1 MVPPWKTP
9 KNRHFCTKNDLK
21 VIQTIVMFLKLMLR
35 IVEDLSNV
43 LVLISQV
50 AALNW
55 SHTIYPNLG
64 FPRQKRRKSTF
75 LREKLSESTLSISDV
90 PENYVGNSWG
100 PKQRFGI
107 NQPSGGAQL
116 KSHHIPKL
124 RVPPV
129 KNAENRHFCTK
140 SDMKVLYPLV
150 RFLKIIMRI
159 VEVQSNV
166 LVLISQVAAL
176 IWSDTIYPNLG

>member
-1 MVPPWKTP
+1 
-9 KNRHFCTKNDLK
+9 
-21 VIQTIVMFLKLMLR
+21 MFLKIMLG
-35 IVEDLSNV
+35 IVEVLSNV
-43 LVLISQV
+43 LVLISEV

-75 LREKLSESTLSISDV
+75 LREKLSESFLFISDV

-107 NQPSGGAQL
+107 NQPSGRAQL

-124 RVPPV
+124 RVPPS
-129 KNAENRHFCTK
+129 KTPKIDIFAR
-140 SDMKVLYPLV
+140 KV
-150 RFLKIIMRI
+150 
-159 VEVQSNV
+159 
-166 LVLISQVAAL
+166 
-176 IWSDTIYPNLG
+176 IWKYFIH